1 MDTWYDG
8 QASLKLGGGSH
19 HLGILRL
26 TEVKDYSKRK
36 KEKDNSYEMFKS
48 FDKNT
53 LCTITTEFNITCI

>member
-1 MDTWYDG
+1 MMVK
-8 QASLKLGGGSH
+8 QASNLGVVPTII
-19 HLGILRL
+19 GILRL